1 MKMPKYIVIHPIK
14 KRSLEGMLKLPSE
27 KNVVFKNLKSNCT
40 SDADWVRSWAVPE
53 QEKLYC
59 EWDAKDPESI
69 RNVFEKTEG
78 GTAIEIEAI
87 YEMQIIEGKDFKEKL
102 LSEAIQP

>member
-1 MKMPKYIVIHPIK
+1 MPKYIVIHPSR
-14 KRSLEGMLKLPSE
+14 KRSLEGMLKLPPE
-27 KNVVFKNLKSNCT
+27 KNVILKNLKSNCT
-40 SDADWVRSWAVPE
+40 SDADWLRSWAVPE
-53 QEKLYC
+53 LEKLYC

-69 RNVFEKTEG
+69 RNVFEKSEG

-87 YEMQIIEGKDFKEKL
+87 YEMQIIEGEEFKKKL

>member
-53 QEKLYC
+53 QEKVYC

-69 RNVFEKTEG
+69 RNVFEKG
-78 GTAIEIEAI
+78 GQAFVIEAI
-87 YEMQIIEGKDFKEKL
+87 YEMQILEGVDFKEKVI
-102 LSEAIQP
+102 EAIQP